1 MWPLSQQKPK
11 PKKRGVSTAPWERPV
26 TRRGRPGGRAASVPE
41 PESRASRALGLLLAA
56 PIALALLYGVVTN
69 ATTDESA
76 QRFDRLVDGVAV
88 KAGLGVDRV
97 MISGREHASL
107 RELRGALGFD
117 VGTPL
122 FRIDCEALRQRLLG
136 IDWVAEAEVRRVLPD
151 RIDVS
156 IVERVPIAIWQH
168 EGVLRLI
175 DATGH
180 PIVAVSADAL
190 ARYPHVVGAGAPQ
203 YAAAL
208 FAELG
213 RFPEVES
220 RVTAAIR
227 VGERRWSLELDNGT
241 RVDLPAENM
250 DVALSD
256 LMRLEKEQKVLERGV
271 KTIDLR
277 FKDKWILRMPSGA
290 VDIRPP
296 GSRDT

>member
-1 MWPLSQQKPK
+1 MWPLSQKKSK
-11 PKKRGVSTAPWERPV
+11 PKKRGVSTAPWDRPP
-26 TRRGRPGGRAASVPE
+26 TRRRAGGRAVPVPKQE
-41 PESRASRALGLLLAA
+41 PRINRVLTVTLAA
-56 PIALALLYGVVTN
+56 PLALALIYGGVTS

-76 QRFDRLVDGVAV
+76 RRFDQLLDGVAV
-88 KAGLGVDRV
+88 EAGLGLDRV
-97 MISGREHASL
+97 TVAGRQHASAKDL
-107 RELRGALGFD
+107 RAALGFD
-117 VGTPL
+117 VGTPV
-122 FRIDCEALRQRLLG
+122 FRIDCEAVRQRLLG
-136 IDWVAEAEVRRVLPD
+136 VDWVADAEVRRVLPN

-190 ARYPHVVGAGAPQ
+190 SRYPHVVGAGAPQ

-220 RVTAAIR
+220 RVTAAVR

-256 LMRLEKEQKVLERGV
+256 LMRLEKEQKVFERGV

-290 VDIRPP
+290 TDIRPP